1 LWVVIALVVSAFVC
15 EYVDSTLGMGY
26 GTTLTPVFLLMGFK
40 PLQVVP
46 AILLSELVTGL
57 LAAVFHH
64 REGNVNLKPANGEI
78 FKIKSLLSP
87 LGYIESFKRTVP
99 MHLKVAFLLAACSII
114 GTVGA
119 VFIAVSIPRF
129 WLKMYIGCLVLAMG
143 LIILVCLK
151 KDFRFSWLRIAV
163 LGLIASFNK
172 GMSGGGYGPV
182 VTGGQILSG
191 VEGKSAV
198 GITSLSEG
206 LTCLV
211 GVIMYAVICHKPVDW
226 KLAPFIVV
234 GAVLSVPLSAKSVKL
249 ISTQRL
255 KLAIAVLTIV
265 LGILTIAKTLKA
277 V

>member
-182 VTGGQILSG
+182 VTGGQRFRR
-191 VEGKSAV
+191 V
-198 GITSLSEG
+198 
-206 LTCLV
+206 
-211 GVIMYAVICHKPVDW
+211 
-226 KLAPFIVV
+226 
-234 GAVLSVPLSAKSVKL
+234 
-249 ISTQRL
+249 
-255 KLAIAVLTIV
+255 
-265 LGILTIAKTLKA
+265 
-277 V
+277 